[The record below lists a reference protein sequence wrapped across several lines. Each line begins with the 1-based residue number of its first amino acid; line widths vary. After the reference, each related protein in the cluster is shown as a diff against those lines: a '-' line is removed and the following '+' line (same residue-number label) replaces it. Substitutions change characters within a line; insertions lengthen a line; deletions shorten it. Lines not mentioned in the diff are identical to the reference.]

1 MATILEIRE
10 NALCVISAKKSG
22 NKVLVK
28 NTFKIHSAT
37 SFIDKGKFA
46 ITEENIKSIK
56 EAFSRYHIT
65 DRKLDIVVNYRS
77 GITRDLVVPKMDLR
91 KTRLIIENE
100 MSNIYNLNKNYV
112 IDYRDLHSSRKRT
125 DGKLHVLVT
134 ALSQDFI
141 SSLEYGLSQ
150 CKLKIKSIDL
160 SQASFLKFVE
170 TYKVIEKELPTIVV
184 ELGETYVRS
193 YLFDTHEL
201 KLMRTIYFYEEE
213 NFSTVMERL
222 YQVVDLL
229 DQAYFGETG
238 RSVKEL
244 IVLGSD
250 LYVPQIQQHYRA
262 QEDFQVKIM
271 DASLFAKGKKH
282 AATEYLSSL
291 GVLV

>member
-10 NALCVISAKKSG
+10 NALCVISARKSG

-46 ITEENIKSIK
+46 ITEANIKSIK
-56 EAFSRYHIT
+56 EAFNRYHIT
-65 DRKLDIVVNYRS
+65 DRKLDVVVNYRS

-160 SQASFLKFVE
+160 SQSSFLKFVE

-250 LYVPQIQQHYRA
+250 LYVPQIQQHYRS

>member
-10 NALCVISAKKSG
+10 NALCVISARKSG

-56 EAFSRYHIT
+56 EAFNRYHIT

-160 SQASFLKFVE
+160 SQSSFLKFVE

-250 LYVPQIQQHYRA
+250 LYVPQIQQHYRS